1 MMEAQCELKAK
12 GLPYPRTCPV
22 CKLGPCTRM
31 VTVPKIA
38 SDSDMTAAAILLRN
52 RLSARVAEIVTQGDM
67 SAAKALVDQPVWR
80 FLGEII
86 GDLETPD
93 AF

>member
-1 MMEAQCELKAK
+1 
-12 GLPYPRTCPV
+12 
-22 CKLGPCTRM
+22 
-31 VTVPKIA
+31 
-38 SDSDMTAAAILLRN
+38 MTAAAILLRN